1 MVSFYGWEQQEKG
14 GSITIWLMLDL
25 LGVGFGELLI
35 SIGLVRFFMAFW
47 LVAIGEGFVVVV
59 YLSFGQLGLCGL
71 WGRGLRELI
80 QGAAL
85 LGGQGACP
93 DNGQSS
99 RAVHSLGL
107 LLAKLRS
114 SK

>member
-1 MVSFYGWEQQEKG
+1 
-14 GSITIWLMLDL
+14 MLDL

-35 SIGLVRFFMAFW
+35 AIGLVRSFMAFW
-47 LVAIGEGFVVVV
+47 LVAIGEGFVVFA

-71 WGRGLRELI
+71 WGCGLRELI

-85 LGGQGACP
+85 LGGLGACP

-99 RAVHSLGL
+99 RAGPYLGL
-107 LLAKLRS
+107 FLAKLRP